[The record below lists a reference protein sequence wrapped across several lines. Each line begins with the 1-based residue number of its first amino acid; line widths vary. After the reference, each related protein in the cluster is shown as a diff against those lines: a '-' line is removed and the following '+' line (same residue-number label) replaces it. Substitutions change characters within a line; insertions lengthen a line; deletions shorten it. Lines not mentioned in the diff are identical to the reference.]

1 MSALPSMRIESL
13 HLFFPHAMLI
23 FSIYNLDEMRFGVI
37 LVKVFPPQIGS
48 IRSFRSI
55 SIEQITKS
63 KYKAAF
69 WDEPIDN

>member
-1 MSALPSMRIESL
+1 
-13 HLFFPHAMLI
+13 MLI
-23 FSIYNLDEMRFGVI
+23 FLIFNLDEIGFGVI
-37 LVKVFPPQIGS
+37 LVKVFPAQIGS

-55 SIEQITKS
+55 SVEQRIKS